1 MGVTRRR
8 ALLGAAALL
17 TGLGPANGWT
27 QPAEATRIDAEE
39 AVRLAAKGEAVV
51 VDVRDKL
58 SFEGSHADG
67 ARHIPLAEL
76 ANRLSELPKDKL
88 IAAYCT

>member
-1 MGVTRRR
+1 MSVTRRG

-17 TGLGPANGWT
+17 AGFAADNGWA
-27 QPAEATRIDAEE
+27 QPAEATRIEADE
-39 AVRLAAKGEAVV
+39 AVKLAAKGEVV
-51 VDVRDKL
+51 VLDVRNKL
-58 SFEGSHADG
+58 AFDGSHAEG
-67 ARHIPLAEL
+67 ALHISAGEI